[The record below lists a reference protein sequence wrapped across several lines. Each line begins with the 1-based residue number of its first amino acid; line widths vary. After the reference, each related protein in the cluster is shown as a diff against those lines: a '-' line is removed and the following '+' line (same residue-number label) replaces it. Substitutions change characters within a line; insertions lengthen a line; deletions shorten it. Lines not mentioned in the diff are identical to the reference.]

1 MPFPQQLNHSGSINH
16 FLMFSLVASSKPTEN
31 CRSVPLD
38 SMNTHCVQDTDWN
51 LKVADCTFE
60 EGEKLIKLYPG
71 ASMAVQAG
79 RLTVC

>member
-1 MPFPQQLNHSGSINH
+1 
-16 FLMFSLVASSKPTEN
+16 
-31 CRSVPLD
+31 
-38 SMNTHCVQDTDWN
+38 MNTHCVQDTDWN